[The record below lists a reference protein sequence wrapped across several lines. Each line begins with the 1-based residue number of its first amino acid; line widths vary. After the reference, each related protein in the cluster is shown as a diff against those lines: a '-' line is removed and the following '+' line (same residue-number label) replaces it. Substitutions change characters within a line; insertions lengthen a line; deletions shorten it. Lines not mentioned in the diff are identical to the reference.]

1 MKDYNIVVR
10 QHARDRANVP
20 EVNDDYLSKFFRD
33 GKYSRFTLSNKQ
45 LLDPEGLLGRMT
57 SASYMPSPTDE
68 ARFSA
73 LKQDASSLFKSY
85 EKMGKVRLVYDT
97 QIFLGRIQN

>member
-1 MKDYNIVVR
+1 M
-10 QHARDRANVP
+10 
-20 EVNDDYLSKFFRD
+20 
-33 GKYSRFTLSNKQ
+33 
-45 LLDPEGLLGRMT
+45 M

-73 LKQDASSLFKSY
+73 LKQDAGSLFKSY

-97 QIFLGRIQN
+97 LIFLGRIQK